1 MSATLLQ
8 INDLCI
14 SFQGPGG
21 LKPALQHIHIRVNKG
36 ETVAIVGESGSGKSI
51 TSLSILG
58 LLASPPAKYTQGSIL
73 FTQGNETGDLLRASR
88 ETMEALRGNKIAMIF
103 QEPMTSLNPV
113 LTCGFQVMEAISTH
127 LKLDPAAAKARTI
140 ALFEK
145 VQLPDPAGIFNRY
158 PHQISGG
165 QKQRVMIAMAISCE
179 PELLICD
186 EPTTA
191 LDVTVQKNILQLIRS
206 LQLEQEMGVIFI
218 THDLGVVAEI
228 ADRVVVLYK
237 GQLVEENTTE
247 ALFRQPQH
255 PYTQALLA
263 CRPVLHPKGERLP
276 VVSDFMKE
284 EGNGLKAATTQ
295 HPQATG
301 HPQAIATASE
311 QTESK
316 QMLAGRNTLPG
327 EELAPLVS
335 VKNLRVHFPTKKSF
349 LGKTLA
355 FTSAVDDVSFD
366 IYPGETLGLVGESGC
381 GKSTLGRTLLQLI
394 PATDGQVI
402 YKGTDLTKADAPTL
416 KKLRREMQIIFQDP
430 YSSLNPRMRIGEAIA
445 EPLLVHQL
453 VRDKNEA
460 RDKVVQLLEKVNL
473 LPEHYQRYP
482 HEFSGGQRQRIVI
495 ARALALNPSFVIC
508 DESVSALDVSVQA
521 QVLNLLNDLKAEFG
535 FTAVF
540 ISHDLSVVRY
550 ISDRILVMQKG
561 KIVESGE
568 ASEVYYHP
576 KEAYT
581 QQLIAA
587 IPKGIIA

>member
-14 SFQGPGG
+14 SFQGPEG
-21 LKPALQHIHIRVNKG
+21 LKPALQHIDIRVNKG

-73 FTQGNETGDLLRASR
+73 FTQGNQTGDLLRASR
-88 ETMEALRGNKIAMIF
+88 ETMEVLRGNKIAMIF

-191 LDVTVQKNILQLIRS
+191 LDVTVQKNILQLIRY

-237 GQLVEENTTE
+237 GQLVEENATE

-255 PYTQALLA
+255 PYTRALLA

-276 VVSDFMKE
+276 VVSDFMQE
-284 EGNGLKAATTQ
+284 DGNGSMIMNPVQPKTSASVNQQTVPVQTDK
-295 HPQATG
+295 PV
-301 HPQAIATASE
+301 TARE
-311 QTESK
+311 
-316 QMLAGRNTLPG
+316 
-327 EELAPLVS
+327 PLVS
-335 VKNLRVHFPTKKSF
+335 VKNLRVLFPTKKSF
-349 LGKTLA
+349 LGKTLE
-355 FTSAVDDVSFD
+355 FTRAVDDVSFD

-394 PATDGQVI
+394 PATDGQVM
-402 YKGTDLTKADAPTL
+402 YKGTDLTKANAATL

-430 YSSLNPRMRIGEAIA
+430 YSSLNPRMCIGEAIA

-460 RDKVVQLLEKVNL
+460 RDRVVHLLEKVNL

-587 IPKGIIA
+587 IPRGIIG